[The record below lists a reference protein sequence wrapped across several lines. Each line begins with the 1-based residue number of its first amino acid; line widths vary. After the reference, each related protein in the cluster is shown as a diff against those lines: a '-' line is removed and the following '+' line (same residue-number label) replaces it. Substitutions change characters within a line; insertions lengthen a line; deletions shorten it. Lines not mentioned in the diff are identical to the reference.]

1 MNIREI
7 YIPSSDGI
15 HSLRTKIYEPDIK
28 PVGILQIVHGM
39 TEHIDRYDA
48 FMTDMAKQGFVTFGA
63 DNLGHKKSVRDDSEL
78 GFIASK
84 NGWELLCR
92 DVGAVSE
99 RIKSEYPALPYYLL
113 GHSMGSFIVRVA
125 CAEYVF
131 PDKLVIMGT
140 GGPNPLAD
148 VGIGLI
154 KILKA
159 VKGARAVSPFIDKM
173 AFGSYNDRFKG
184 DGERGWLTTNVEIR
198 DKYDN
203 DKYCTFKFTLS
214 AMQDLLTLCKK
225 SNTDAC
231 FKSTAKNFSQ
241 IFIVSG
247 SEDPVGN
254 YSKGIKEVYDTFK
267 KHSENISMKLYS
279 GYRHE
284 ILNDFCYAEVL
295 SDICNFLHGVK

>member
-15 HSLRTKIYEPDIK
+15 HSLRTKIYEPDIE
-28 PVGILQIVHGM
+28 PVGIFQIVHGM

-84 NGWELLCR
+84 DGWDLLCR
-92 DVGAVSE
+92 DVRAVSE
-99 RIKSEYPALPYYLL
+99 KIKSEYTGLPYCLL

-125 CAEYVF
+125 CTGYVS

-154 KILKA
+154 RMLKA
-159 VKGARAVSPFIDKM
+159 VKGDRAVSPFIDKM
-173 AFGSYNDRFKG
+173 AFGSYNDRFKC
-184 DGERGWLTTNVEIR
+184 DGERGWLTTDKDIR
-198 DKYDN
+198 DKY
-203 DKYCTFKFTLS
+203 
-214 AMQDLLTLCKK
+214 
-225 SNTDAC
+225 
-231 FKSTAKNFSQ
+231 
-241 IFIVSG
+241 
-247 SEDPVGN
+247 
-254 YSKGIKEVYDTFK
+254 
-267 KHSENISMKLYS
+267 
-279 GYRHE
+279 
-284 ILNDFCYAEVL
+284 VL
-295 SDICNFLHGVK
+295 SRLCADLGIIDEII